1 MLRREFLL
9 SAAAAAALGSRPAI
23 GAAAL
28 NHKERVDC
36 ALKGADV
43 DRSPFT
49 FWHHFGLK
57 SAQAHAD
64 RTLAFHKQYRTD
76 IVKVMSDFPYPKPQG
91 KWYELKPLD
100 NPFPDQIHA
109 LELIRNGLNGDA
121 YFIETIFN
129 PFNVAEKL
137 SSKEEVRKLKQENPK
152 ALLAA
157 LDAITQSE
165 INHAKR
171 AIATGARG
179 ILLAV
184 ANANSKE
191 LSVADYARFNAPFD
205 KRILEAVSGA
215 PLNVLHLHVEREY
228 LDQFRSFPAA
238 VLNYSLHVTG
248 IPITE
253 VRARFPHQVIA
264 GGVDEVNYKKLTAK
278 EIRMQWESAS
288 HAAGKK
294 YILTPGCSVPNDS
307 TAEELELLPKT
318 LGA

>member
-9 SAAAAAALGSRPAI
+9 SAAAAAALGSR
-23 GAAAL
+23 GAFGSAAL
-28 NHKERVDC
+28 SHKERVDR

-43 DRSPFT
+43 DRPPFT

-100 NPFPDQIHA
+100 NPFPDQIRA

-157 LDAITQSE
+157 LDVITQSE

-184 ANANSKE
+184 ANANAKE

-205 KRILEAVSGA
+205 RRILEAVSGA
-215 PLNVLHLHVEREY
+215 PLNFLHLHVERPY

-238 VLNYSLHVTG
+238 VVNYSLHVTG
-248 IPITE
+248 IPIAE
-253 VRARFPHQVIA
+253 VRSKFPQQVIA

-278 EIRMQWESAS
+278 EIRAQWESAS

-307 TAEELELLPKT
+307 TTAELELLPKT

>member
-1 MLRREFLL
+1 MLRREFLY
-9 SAAAAAALGSRPAI
+9 SAAAVATLGSRAVC
-23 GAAAL
+23 GAAPL
-28 NHKERVDC
+28 NHKERVDR
-36 ALKGADV
+36 ALKGSDV
-43 DRSPFT
+43 DRPPFT

-57 SAQAHAD
+57 SAEAHAE

-91 KWYELKPLD
+91 KWYELKSLE
-100 NPFPDQIHA
+100 NPFPDQIRA

-137 SSKEEVRKLKQENPK
+137 SSKEEVRKLMQENPK

-157 LDAITQSE
+157 LDVITQSE
-165 INHAKR
+165 VNHAKR
-171 AIATGARG
+171 AIALGARG

-191 LSVADYARFNAPFD
+191 LSTADYTRFNALFD

-215 PLNVLHLHVEREY
+215 PLNFLHLHVEREY

-238 VLNYSLHVTG
+238 VLNYSQHVTG
-248 IPITE
+248 IPIAE
-253 VRARFPHQVIA
+253 VRAKFPQQVIA
-264 GGVDEVNYKKLTAK
+264 GGIDEVNYEKLTAK
-278 EIRMQWESAS
+278 EIRAQWEAAS
-288 HAAGKK
+288 QAAGKK

-307 TAEELELLPKT
+307 STAELELLPKT

>member
-1 MLRREFLL
+1 MLRREFLY
-9 SAAAAAALGSRPAI
+9 SAAAVATLGSRSVF
-23 GAAAL
+23 GAARL
-28 NHKERVDC
+28 SHKERVDR
-36 ALKGADV
+36 ALKGSDV
-43 DRSPFT
+43 DRPPFT

-57 SAQAHAD
+57 SAETHAQ

-100 NPFPDQIHA
+100 NPFPDQIRA
-109 LELIRNGLNGDA
+109 LELIRDGLDGEA

-137 SSKEEVRKLKQENPK
+137 SSKEEVRKLKQDNPK

-157 LDAITQSE
+157 LDVIAQSE

-191 LSVADYARFNAPFD
+191 LSTADYARFNAPFD
-205 KRILEAVSGA
+205 KRILDAVSGA

-228 LDQFRSFPAA
+228 LDQFRDFSAP
-238 VLNYSLHVTG
+238 VINYSLHVTG
-248 IPITE
+248 IPMAE
-253 VRARFPHQVIA
+253 LRARFPRQVIA
-264 GGVDEVNYKKLTAK
+264 GGVDEVNYRKLTGK
-278 EIRMQWESAS
+278 QIREQWDAAS
-288 HAAGKK
+288 RAAGKK

-307 TAEELELLPKT
+307 SPLELELLPHT

>member
-1 MLRREFLL
+1 MLRREFLY
-9 SAAAAAALGSRPAI
+9 SAAAAAALGPQ
-23 GAAAL
+23 AAFGTAPL
-28 NHKERVDC
+28 SHKERVDR

-43 DRSPFT
+43 DRPPFT

-57 SAQAHAD
+57 SAEAHSE

-91 KWYELKPLD
+91 KWYELKPLE
-100 NPFPDQIHA
+100 NPFPDQIRA

-157 LDAITQSE
+157 LDVITQSE

-171 AIATGARG
+171 AVALGARG

-191 LSVADYARFNAPFD
+191 LSTADYTRFNAPFD

-215 PLNVLHLHVEREY
+215 PLNFLHLHVEREY
-228 LDQFRSFPAA
+228 LDQFRAFPAA
-238 VLNYSLHVTG
+238 VVNYSQHVTG
-248 IPITE
+248 IPIAE
-253 VRARFPHQVIA
+253 VRAKFPQQVIA
-264 GGVDEVNYKKLTAK
+264 GGVDEVNYKKLSAK
-278 EIRMQWESAS
+278 EIRAQWEAAS
-288 HAAGKK
+288 HGAGKK

-307 TAEELELLPKT
+307 SAAELSLLPKT